1 MQTATG
7 SQPRTKN
14 KQDRAVMISF
24 QSQHKGFPQ
33 PPSITQA
40 STHDRYTHIN
50 THVHTNVHAHA
61 HTCTYILELA
71 HMTDRHPPFSHSN
84 HFLVCFPT
92 RILPKYGHSH
102 VLMVTEHHPRSATAI
117 LITGT
122 TGDSCG
128 FKQAQRRK
136 CRKSLSFF
144 KRDRGKQGRS

>member
-7 SQPRTKN
+7 SQPQTKN

-24 QSQHKGFPQ
+24 QSQHKGFPR
-33 PPSITQA
+33 PTSITRA
-40 STHDRYTHIN
+40 STHNRYTHTN
-50 THVHTNVHAHA
+50 KHTRA
-61 HTCTYILELA
+61 HTCTYILEPA
-71 HMTDRHPPFSHSN
+71 HMTDRHPPFSHSS

-92 RILPKYGHSH
+92 PIQPKYRHSH
-102 VLMVTEHHPRSATAI
+102 VLMVTEHHSHSATAI